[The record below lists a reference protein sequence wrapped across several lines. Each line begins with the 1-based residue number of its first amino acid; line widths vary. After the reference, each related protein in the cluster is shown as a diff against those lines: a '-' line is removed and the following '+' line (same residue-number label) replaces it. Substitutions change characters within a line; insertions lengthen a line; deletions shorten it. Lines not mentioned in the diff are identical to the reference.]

1 MLLIEP
7 ECAPKVVEQGNGHQW
22 SAGGELF
29 ALLGHDLAHLALHF
43 CDDGHDLWP
52 LQTTPSG
59 MLMTPHLVVNELGG
73 DGLRLKSLVV
83 GKGPVAQLSRN
94 PPPEKLSL
102 HLPISLL
109 CLLLGRFCLLP
120 ASVGPVEGP
129 VSRAMRMQ
137 RGCQKLQ
144 CLVLGHG
151 RIVGFEEQ
159 QCVAHF
165 YIVALFHPNLDHS
178 SALLRSNGVLQ
189 HLDLTL
195 HRPFLAEC
203 LPFVFILVACSSAV
217 LPISMG
223 SHPSEREAFSL

>member
-1 MLLIEP
+1 M
-7 ECAPKVVEQGNGHQW
+7 
-22 SAGGELF
+22 
-29 ALLGHDLAHLALHF
+29 
-43 CDDGHDLWP
+43 
-52 LQTTPSG
+52 
-59 MLMTPHLVVNELGG
+59 
-73 DGLRLKSLVV
+73 
-83 GKGPVAQLSRN
+83 
-94 PPPEKLSL
+94 

-120 ASVGPVEGP
+120 TSVGPVEDP

-137 RGCQKLQ
+137 RGSQKLQ

-159 QCVAHF
+159 QRVAHF

-195 HRPFLAEC
+195 HRPLSG
-203 LPFVFILVACSSAV
+203 PK
-217 LPISMG
+217 
-223 SHPSEREAFSL
+223 READGNAASRQSRCNGHCRHRFPCRMSAFRLHSCGLFVCRSPSFHGFASLGKRALFVTKKLCLLRLCRGGQAKIPYLYIPTDYLNVKLLEPIMLPSTKILT